1 MTYLPSLVP
10 IGPVDCEK
18 QIVMLKSNGHK
29 VMTILIYPQMK
40 FNRIGGVM
48 VSVLASSAVDLAVWE
63 SG

>member
-29 VMTILIYPQMK
+29 SDDNTYL
-40 FNRIGGVM
+40 
-48 VSVLASSAVDLAVWE
+48 SSNE
-63 SG
+63 I